1 ETANLLGIRTFG
13 EATRIDRLNDGRGVR
28 VLSGRTDPETGLAA
42 PELDIDFEISLGD
55 GSAITIDLRPEDL
68 TNAGTLVARIN
79 AEAVNQG
86 IAPGDFEAQL
96 GNGNRGLIFTQN
108 PAFAGDITVGQRNNS
123 QAAFDLGLLDGAYDA
138 ASATFAGEDRAQVVT
153 DTVFTRLIQL
163 RDALLADDTSGIT
176 LAGERLEGVIDSVA
190 QTRGLVGS
198 FGQRLDNARAR
209 EEDGNLL
216 EQSVRSELRD
226 VDFAEAATRLTSL
239 QTQLEAGLRSTSI
252 AGSLSLLDFIG

>member
-1 ETANLLGIRTFG
+1 AGFWVRIRP
-13 EATRIDRLNDGRGVR
+13 R
-28 VLSGRTDPETGLAA
+28 SPS
-42 PELDIDFEISLGD
+42 PS
-55 GSAITIDLRPEDL
+55 S
-68 TNAGTLVARIN
+68 
-79 AEAVNQG
+79 
-86 IAPGDFEAQL
+86 
-96 GNGNRGLIFTQN
+96 
-108 PAFAGDITVGQRNNS
+108 AFAGDLTVSQRNNS
-123 QAAFDLGLLDGAYDA
+123 QAAFDLGLLNGEYDA

-176 LAGERLEGVIDSVA
+176 LAGERLEGVVDSVA

-198 FGQRLDNARAR
+198 YGQRLDNARAR

-226 VDFAEAATRLTSL
+226 VDLAEAATRLTSL

-252 AGSLSLLDFIG
+252 AGSLSLLDFI